1 MAAAGHY
8 VATCYT
14 AEEAIKVIEEYI
26 NLIDGNGIK
35 AMFIEGENKAMMSVQ
50 NNSVWK
56 DGEVKPLKV

>member
-1 MAAAGHY
+1 MN
-8 VATCYT
+8 
-14 AEEAIKVIEEYI
+14 KVIEEYI

-35 AMFIEGENKAMMSVQ
+35 AMFIEGENKAMMSAQ